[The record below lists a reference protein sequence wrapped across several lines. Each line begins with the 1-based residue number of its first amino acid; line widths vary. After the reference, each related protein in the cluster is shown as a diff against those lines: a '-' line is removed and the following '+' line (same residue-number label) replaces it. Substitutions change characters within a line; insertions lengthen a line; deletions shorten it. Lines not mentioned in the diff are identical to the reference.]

1 MCLCVCVVHLIH
13 FQVISPDLSSH
24 ARWKWFPA
32 FVLPCVTSLSKEK
45 HSHLWLSHL
54 FFSLSWQILHLII
67 QDYYVPVAGNPA
79 CANVLRVLLESCY
92 ETLLKEEPGCQQ
104 YSWSHGPLHKNHHYS
119 TAVQHMLCQTCAPS
133 IWWSERERKDKK
145 LRETDDK
152 QRNKRLGGR
161 NEKQCRKKKENI
173 KNKVDEVSNRVQ
185 THIQSRGR

>member
-1 MCLCVCVVHLIH
+1 MSKPTLSLTLSVCVCVVHLIH
-13 FQVISPDLSSH
+13 FQIISPDLSSH

-54 FFSLSWQILHLII
+54 FFSLSWRTLHLII

-104 YSWSHGPLHKNHHYS
+104 YSWSATQKSPLFHCSATHVMS
-119 TAVQHMLCQTCAPS
+119 DLCS
-133 IWWSERERKDKK
+133 LFGG
-145 LRETDDK
+145 LRE
-152 QRNKRLGGR
+152 
-161 NEKQCRKKKENI
+161 KERA
-173 KNKVDEVSNRVQ
+173 KN
-185 THIQSRGR
+185 